1 MMTKKTVQGLMVAAA
16 LCFSTVAA
24 HARDLSFDV
33 FVMGSGSTLFDTR
46 YFGSAD
52 EKYRSS
58 YATAVK
64 YVVGVE
70 VPLGKILGVEAAYAS
85 GPNDLR
91 VTNISLNPTVTTVYG
106 VRNNVGSVDLVA
118 HAPFSRFGFR
128 PYLAVGWD
136 YHRFAPTLVGKTQAE
151 SQGFGAVS
159 TATLVATNK
168 LGVNCGGGVEH
179 KISRRV
185 SFRLDVRDHLTG
197 SPTFGLPA
205 QAPTGAIFP
214 VSGLAQNVV
223 YSAGIVVHFGKKK

>member
-16 LCFSTVAA
+16 VGFSTVAA
-24 HARDLSFDV
+24 HARDVRFDV
-33 FVMGSGSTLFDTR
+33 FVMGSSSTLFDTR

-52 EKYRSS
+52 EEYRSS

-91 VTNISLNPTVTTVYG
+91 VTNTSLNPTVTTAYSA
-106 VRNNVGSVDLVA
+106 RNNVGSVNLVA
-118 HAPFSRFGFR
+118 HAPFARLGFR
-128 PYLAVGWD
+128 PYLTVGWD
-136 YHRFAPTLVGKTQAE
+136 YHRFAPTLAGKEQAE
-151 SQGFGAVS
+151 SRGFGAVS
-159 TATLVATNK
+159 TATLSATNK
-168 LGVNCGGGVEH
+168 LGVNCGGGIEH
-179 KISRRV
+179 KIFRRV
-185 SFRLDVRDHLTG
+185 SLRLDVRDHLTG

-205 QAPTGAIFP
+205 QASTGATFP

>member
-70 VPLGKILGVEAAYAS
+70 VPLGKILGVETAYAS